1 MIQFF
6 LEPLS
11 YTFFRHGLLAA
22 VMVGALC
29 GLIGV
34 HVVLRGMS
42 YVGHGLSHAAFGG
55 AVVGFVFNFNF
66 YVGAGAMGF
75 LAAILINQMTR
86 NRKIK
91 SDAAIGIVTT
101 AMFALGIVI
110 ISQQRTLNR
119 SLDAALFGNILGITG
134 FDLIVIGLVTAAT
147 MTMMFFMYRPL
158 LFSTFDIEAAKVFG
172 IKTEIVQL
180 LFALL
185 LTLSIIVSMNIV
197 GVTMIAAAL
206 IMPAMTARMM
216 TDNFSRMQLYSIAI
230 GIFIGTGGMYLSYF
244 LNVSSGATIVLFG
257 ALVFCLSVLIK
268 NIREK
273 SILRANLHRHGN
285 LIHSHPRD
293 DIHRISNSTE
303 STPERKKTDF

>member
-1 MIQFF
+1 
-6 LEPLS
+6 
-11 YTFFRHGLLAA
+11 
-22 VMVGALC
+22 
-29 GLIGV
+29 
-34 HVVLRGMS
+34 
-42 YVGHGLSHAAFGG
+42 
-55 AVVGFVFNFNF
+55 
-66 YVGAGAMGF
+66 
-75 LAAILINQMTR
+75 
-86 NRKIK
+86 
-91 SDAAIGIVTT
+91 
-101 AMFALGIVI
+101 
-110 ISQQRTLNR
+110 
-119 SLDAALFGNILGITG
+119 
-134 FDLIVIGLVTAAT
+134 
-147 MTMMFFMYRPL
+147 
-158 LFSTFDIEAAKVFG
+158 
-172 IKTEIVQL
+172 
-180 LFALL
+180 
-185 LTLSIIVSMNIV
+185 
-197 GVTMIAAAL
+197 MIAAAL

>member
-1 MIQFF
+1 MQFL
-6 LEPLS
+6 LEPLD
-11 YTFFRHGLLAA
+11 YAFFRHGLLAA

-55 AVVGFVFNFNF
+55 AVIGFVFSFNY
-66 YVGAGAMGF
+66 YVGAGAMGL
-75 LAAILINQMTR
+75 LAALLINQMTK

-101 AMFALGIVI
+101 AMFALGVVI

-119 SLDAALFGNILGITG
+119 SLDSALFGNILGITG
-134 FDLIVIGLVTAAT
+134 YDLIIIGLVTAAT
-147 MTMMFFMYRPL
+147 MATMFFLYRPL
-158 LFSTFDIEAAKVFG
+158 LFSTFDNEAAKIFG
-172 IKTEIVQL
+172 IKTEAVQL
-180 LFALL
+180 IFALL

-197 GVTMIAAAL
+197 GVTMIAATL

-216 TDNFSRMQLYSIAI
+216 TDSFSTMQLYSIAVGALI
-230 GIFIGTGGMYLSYF
+230 GAGGMYLSYAF
-244 LNVSSGATIVLFG
+244 DIASGATIVLFG
-257 ALVFCLSVLIK
+257 ALIFCFAVLIRH
-268 NIREK
+268 IREK
-273 SILRANLHRHGN
+273 RMLHANMHRHGN

-293 DIHRISNSTE
+293 NRCDIQNDADEASI
-303 STPERKKTDF
+303 KK